1 MPKPERAGQP
11 PLFSFAAIWY
21 QFAGV
26 MKTLL
31 LLRHAK
37 AENPEPD
44 VTDLNRALNARGR
57 AEAQS
62 VGQFIKTQALEF
74 DLVLCS
80 TATRA
85 RETTEL
91 VLAAAELAA
100 NVRFD
105 TRIYEAGPLRLL
117 EVISEIE
124 ESMSAVL
131 LVGHNPGME
140 ELLKILTGSLE
151 QMATGTLAKIEL
163 SAGWSKA
170 LEAKGTLD
178 SIVKPQALAPG
189 S

>member
-1 MPKPERAGQP
+1 
-11 PLFSFAAIWY
+11 
-21 QFAGV
+21 
-26 MKTLL
+26 MKTLF

-37 AENPEPD
+37 AENPTTGL
-44 VTDLNRALNARGR
+44 TDLNRALNERGKN
-57 AEAQS
+57 EAKAIGTFLKKQK
-62 VGQFIKTQALEF
+62 QKF

-80 TATRA
+80 TAARA

-105 TRIYEAGPLRLL
+105 TRIYEAGLLRLL